1 MKVLVATAMY
11 PSEERPAFGTFVR
24 TQVESLRAIGVD
36 VEPFVL
42 DGRSRKMMYPAAVP
56 ELRRV
61 LASDPTIDVVH
72 AHYGYVGLVA
82 RAQRRAP
89 VVVTFHG
96 DDLLG
101 TVDARG
107 RTVRASRV
115 VSAMGR
121 ALARRVDVAIVQNT
135 RMAELLSDEVDVRVV
150 PCEVDLDLFRPADR
164 SDACAQ
170 VGLDPERRHVLFAAN
185 PEIPVKRFPLAR
197 AAVDRL
203 RSGRAD
209 VELVV
214 VHREPQVRLVDF
226 MNACDVLVFPS
237 FQEGSPNIVKQAM
250 ACNLPVV
257 ATDVGDVRDVIGST
271 AGCAIVEPEVE
282 AVAAGLAAALDRGA
296 RTDGRQQVE
305 RFRPEII
312 AGELLAVYRA
322 AIGATV
328 ATPAAGGGR

>member
-11 PSEERPAFGTFVR
+11 PTEQRPAFGTFVR
-24 TQVESLRAIGVD
+24 TQVESLRAAGVE

-42 DGRSRKMMYPAAVP
+42 DGRSRKLMYPAAVP
-56 ELRRV
+56 ELHRV
-61 LASDPTIDVVH
+61 LAADPGIDIVH

-101 TVDARG
+101 TVDAQG
-107 RTVRASRV
+107 RTVPSSRAV
-115 VSAMGR
+115 AALGKV
-121 ALARRVDVAIVQNT
+121 LARRVDAVIVQNA
-135 RMAELLSDEVDVRVV
+135 RMAEMLADAVDVRIV
-150 PCEVDLDLFRPADR
+150 PCEVDLELFRPADR
-164 SDACAQ
+164 ADACAR
-170 VGLDPERRHVLFAAN
+170 VGLDPDRRHVLFAAN

-203 RSGRAD
+203 RSSEPD

-214 VHREPQVRLVDF
+214 VHREPQVRLVDY

-237 FQEGSPNIVKQAM
+237 FQEGSPNVVKQAM

-257 ATDVGDVRDVIGST
+257 ATDVGDVRDVLGST
-271 AGCAIVEPEVE
+271 AGCVIVEAEVD
-282 AVAAGLAAALDRGA
+282 AVAAGLAATLAKPA
-296 RTDGRQQVE
+296 RTDGRQRVE
-305 RFRPEII
+305 RFRPEVVARQLI
-312 AGELLAVYRA
+312 AVYQA
-322 AIGATV
+322 AIGGTV
-328 ATPAAGGGR
+328 ATPVVEGGH